1 MAKKAILIDSEVAV
15 VTVMYDQLLNIIQD
29 ADRISRNVT
38 ILEQHSKGMT
48 YHAPQ
53 NPELVVYP
61 ESKEEVS
68 QILTYANERNIPVT
82 PFGVG
87 SSLEGH
93 IIPAKGG
100 ITLNLSLM
108 NKVVEVRPD
117 DFLVKVQPG
126 VTRSQLN
133 KELKK
138 YGLFF
143 PVDPGADATIGGMV
157 STNASG
163 TNSVKYGT
171 MKDQVLGLEV
181 VLADG
186 RIVRTGGMAVK
197 SSAGYNLTSLL
208 VGSEGTLGIFT
219 EITLR
224 LRGIPEVTVAGRA
237 LFSSIDEAGSAAAAM
252 LKLGLDLGKI
262 ELVDQATIRA
272 VNAYKNTDY
281 QEVPTLFIEMSGSEL
296 TVKNDMELAQEIA
309 LEEGCQLFEFES
321 DSLARAKLW
330 EARHHVAFAI
340 QAANPGKGLL
350 STDVCVP
357 ISELPNAIK
366 ETRKLIELHGVEAAI
381 FGHVG
386 DGNYH
391 AVLSIDV
398 NNPEHVKKIEEIN
411 RQIVAYALEK
421 GGTCT
426 GEHGIGVG
434 KKQFLRLE
442 HGEAVDLMKQIKR
455 TFDPKWILNAEKIF

>member
-1 MAKKAILIDSEVAV
+1 
-15 VTVMYDQLLNIIQD
+15 MYDQLLNIIQD
-29 ADRISRNVT
+29 ADRISRNGT

-100 ITLNLSLM
+100 ITLNFSLM

-186 RIVRTGGMAVK
+186 RVMRTGGMAVK

-208 VGSEGTLGIFT
+208 IGSEGTLGIFT

-224 LRGIPEVTVAGRA
+224 LRGIPEVTVAARA
-237 LFSSIDEAGSAAAAM
+237 LFSSIDEAGTAAAAM
-252 LKLGLDLGKI
+252 LKSGLDLGKI

-272 VNAYKNTDY
+272 VNAHKNTDY
-281 QEVPTLFIEMSGSEL
+281 QEVPTLFIEMSGSEP

-391 AVLSIDV
+391 AVLSIDE

-411 RQIVAYALEK
+411 QRIVSYALAK

-426 GEHGIGVG
+426 GEHGIGLG

-442 HGEAVDLMKQIKR
+442 HGEAVDLMKEIKL
-455 TFDPKWILNAEKIF
+455 TFDPKGILNTEKIF

>member
-1 MAKKAILIDSEVAV
+1 MTL
-15 VTVMYDQLLNIIQD
+15 MYEQLLNIIQD
-29 ADRISRNVT
+29 ADRISRNET

-48 YHAPQ
+48 YHTPQ
-53 NPELVVYP
+53 VPELVVYP
-61 ESKEEVS
+61 QSKEEVS
-68 QILTYANERNIPVT
+68 QILTYANERGIPVT

-93 IIPAKGG
+93 IIPAQGG
-100 ITLNLSLM
+100 ITINLSLM
-108 NKVVEVRPD
+108 NKTVEVRPE

-171 MKDQVLGLEV
+171 MKDQVLGLEA

-186 RIVRTGGMAVK
+186 RVVRTGGMAVK

-224 LRGIPEVTVAGRA
+224 LQGIPEVIVAGRA
-237 LFSSIDEAGSAAAAM
+237 LFSSIDNAGSAAAAM
-252 LKLGLDLGKI
+252 LKSGLDLGKI
-262 ELVDQATIRA
+262 ELVDQATIQA
-272 VNAYKNTDY
+272 VNAYKNTNY
-281 QEVPTLFIEMSGSEL
+281 QEVPTLFIEMSGSEH
-296 TVKNDMELAQEIA
+296 TVKKDMKLAKEIA
-309 LEEGCQLFEFES
+309 LEEGCQVFEFES

-391 AVLSIDV
+391 AVLSIDA
-398 NNPEHVKKIEEIN
+398 NDPEHVKKIEEIN
-411 RQIVAYALEK
+411 QQIVTYALAK

-426 GEHGIGVG
+426 GEHGIGIG

-442 HGEAVDLMKQIKR
+442 HGETVDLMKEIKVS
-455 TFDPKWILNAEKIF
+455 FDPKGILNPGKIF

>member
-1 MAKKAILIDSEVAV
+1 MTL
-15 VTVMYDQLLNIIQD
+15 MYDQLLNIIRD
-29 ADRISRNVT
+29 TDRISRNET

-48 YHAPQ
+48 YHPPQ
-53 NPELVVYP
+53 VPELVVYP
-61 ESKEEVS
+61 QSKEEVS
-68 QILTYANERNIPVT
+68 QILAYANERGIPVT

-93 IIPAKGG
+93 IIPAQGG
-100 ITLNLSLM
+100 ITINLSIM
-108 NKVVEVRPD
+108 NKVSEIRPD

-143 PVDPGADATIGGMV
+143 PVDPGADATIGGMA

-163 TNSVKYGT
+163 TNSVKFGT
-171 MKDQVLGLEV
+171 MKDQVLGIEV

-186 RIVRTGGMAVK
+186 RVVRTGGMAVK

-224 LRGIPEVTVAGRA
+224 LQGIPEVIVAGRA
-237 LFSSIDEAGSAAAAM
+237 LFSSIEEAGSAAAAM
-252 LKLGLDLGKI
+252 LKSGLDLGKI
-262 ELVDQATIRA
+262 ELVDKATIQA
-272 VNAYKNTDY
+272 VNAYKNTHY
-281 QEVPTLFIEMSGSEL
+281 QEVPTLFIEMSGSEY
-296 TVKNDMELAQEIA
+296 TVKKEINLAQEIA
-309 LEEGCQLFEFES
+309 MEEGCQLFEFDS
-321 DSLARAKLW
+321 DSLARAMLW

-366 ETRKLIELHGVEAAI
+366 ETRKLIELHNVEAAI

-391 AVLSIDV
+391 AVLSIDAH
-398 NNPEHVKKIEEIN
+398 NSENVKKIETIN
-411 RQIVAYALEK
+411 QQIVAYALSK

-426 GEHGIGVG
+426 GEHGIGIG
-434 KKQFLRLE
+434 KKHFLRLE
-442 HGEAVDLMKQIKR
+442 HGETVDLMKEIKR
-455 TFDPKWILNAEKIF
+455 VFDPKGILNPGKIF

>member
-1 MAKKAILIDSEVAV
+1 MTL
-15 VTVMYDQLLNIIQD
+15 MYDQLLNIIQD
-29 ADRISRNVT
+29 ADRISRNET

-48 YHAPQ
+48 YHTPQ
-53 NPELVVYP
+53 VPELVVYP
-61 ESKEEVS
+61 KSKEEAS
-68 QILTYANERNIPVT
+68 QILTYANEREIPVT

-93 IIPAKGG
+93 IIPALGG
-100 ITLNLSLM
+100 ITVNLSLM
-108 NKVVEVRPD
+108 NKVLEIRPE

-171 MKDQVLGLEV
+171 MKDQVLGLEA

-186 RIVRTGGMAVK
+186 RVVRTGGMAVK
-197 SSAGYNLTSLL
+197 SSAGYNLTSLF

-224 LRGIPEVTVAGRA
+224 LQGIPEVTLAGRA
-237 LFSSIDEAGSAAAAM
+237 LFSSIDETGSAAAAM
-252 LKLGLDLGKI
+252 LKSGLDLGKI
-262 ELVDQATIRA
+262 ELVDQATIQA

-281 QEVPTLFIEMSGSEL
+281 QEVPTLFIEISGSEH
-296 TVKNDMELAQEIA
+296 TVKKDMELAQEIA
-309 LEEGCQLFEFES
+309 IEEGCQLFEFES

-366 ETRKLIELHGVEAAI
+366 ETRKLIELHGVKAAI

-391 AVLSIDV
+391 AVLSIDAE
-398 NNPEHVKKIEEIN
+398 NPEHVKKIEEIN
-411 RQIVAYALEK
+411 QQIVAYALEK

-426 GEHGIGVG
+426 GEHGIGKG

-442 HGEAVDLMKQIKR
+442 HGGTVDLMKEIKM
-455 TFDPKWILNAEKIF
+455 TLDPKGILNPGKIF

>member
-1 MAKKAILIDSEVAV
+1 MTL
-15 VTVMYDQLLNIIQD
+15 MYDQLLNIIQD
-29 ADRISRNVT
+29 ADRISRNET

-48 YHAPQ
+48 YHTPQ
-53 NPELVVYP
+53 LPELVAYP
-61 ESKEEVS
+61 QTKEEVS
-68 QILTYANERNIPVT
+68 QILTYANERCIPVT

-93 IIPAKGG
+93 IIPNRGG
-100 ITLNLSLM
+100 ITVNLSLM
-108 NKVVEVRPD
+108 NKVMEVRPE

-133 KELKK
+133 KELKRH
-138 YGLFF
+138 GLFF

-186 RIVRTGGMAVK
+186 RVVRTGGMAVK

-208 VGSEGTLGIFT
+208 VGSEGTLGIIT

-224 LRGIPEVTVAGRA
+224 LQGIPEMIVASRA
-237 LFSSIDEAGSAAAAM
+237 LFSSVEAAGNAAAAM
-252 LKLGLDLGKI
+252 LKSGLDLGKV
-262 ELVDQATIRA
+262 ELVDQATIQA
-272 VNAYKNTDY
+272 VNAYKNTGY
-281 QEVPTLFIEMSGSEL
+281 QEVPTLFIEMSGSEHS
-296 TVKNDMELAQEIA
+296 VKKDMEVAQEIA
-309 LEEGCQLFEFES
+309 VEEGCQLFESES
-321 DSLARAKLW
+321 DSLARTKLW

-340 QAANPGKGLL
+340 QAANPGKGML

-391 AVLSIDV
+391 AVLSIDA
-398 NNPEHVKKIEEIN
+398 NDPESVKKIEEIN
-411 RQIVAYALEK
+411 QQIVAYALEK

-426 GEHGIGVG
+426 GEHGVGIG

-442 HGEAVDLMKQIKR
+442 HGETVDLMKDIKVA
-455 TFDPKWILNAEKIF
+455 FDPKGILNPGKIFD

>member
-1 MAKKAILIDSEVAV
+1 MTL
-15 VTVMYDQLLNIIQD
+15 MYDQLLNIIQD
-29 ADRISRNVT
+29 ADRISRNET

-48 YHAPQ
+48 YHTPQ
-53 NPELVVYP
+53 LPELVAYP
-61 ESKEEVS
+61 QTKEEVS
-68 QILTYANERNIPVT
+68 QILTYANERCIPVT

-93 IIPAKGG
+93 IIPNRGG
-100 ITLNLSLM
+100 ITVNLSLM
-108 NKVVEVRPD
+108 NKVVEVRPE

-133 KELKK
+133 KELKRH
-138 YGLFF
+138 GLFF

-186 RIVRTGGMAVK
+186 RVVRTGGMAVK

-208 VGSEGTLGIFT
+208 VGSEGTLGIIT

-224 LRGIPEVTVAGRA
+224 LQGIPEMIVASRA
-237 LFSSIDEAGSAAAAM
+237 LFSSVEAAGNAAAAM
-252 LKLGLDLGKI
+252 LKSGLDLGKV
-262 ELVDQATIRA
+262 ELVDQATIQA
-272 VNAYKNTDY
+272 VNAYKNTGY
-281 QEVPTLFIEMSGSEL
+281 QEVPTLFIEMSGSEHS
-296 TVKNDMELAQEIA
+296 VKKDMEVAQEIA
-309 LEEGCQLFEFES
+309 VEEGCQLFESES
-321 DSLARAKLW
+321 DSLARTKLW

-340 QAANPGKGLL
+340 QAANPGKGML

-391 AVLSIDV
+391 AVLSIDA
-398 NNPEHVKKIEEIN
+398 NDPESVKKIEEIN
-411 RQIVAYALEK
+411 QQIVAYALEK

-426 GEHGIGVG
+426 GEHGVGIG

-442 HGEAVDLMKQIKR
+442 HGETVDLMKDIKVA
-455 TFDPKWILNAEKIF
+455 FDPKGILNPGKIFD

>member
-1 MAKKAILIDSEVAV
+1 MTL
-15 VTVMYDQLLNIIQD
+15 MYDQLLNIIQD
-29 ADRISRNVT
+29 ADRISRNET

-48 YHAPQ
+48 YHTPQ
-53 NPELVVYP
+53 LPELVVYP
-61 ESKEEVS
+61 LTKEEVS
-68 QILTYANERNIPVT
+68 QILTYANERCVPVT

-93 IIPAKGG
+93 IIPNRGG
-100 ITLNLSLM
+100 ITVNLSLM
-108 NKVVEVRPD
+108 NKVMEVRPE

-133 KELKK
+133 KELKRH
-138 YGLFF
+138 GLFF

-186 RIVRTGGMAVK
+186 RVVRTGGMAVK

-208 VGSEGTLGIFT
+208 VGSEGTLGIIT

-224 LRGIPEVTVAGRA
+224 LQGIPEMIVASRA
-237 LFSSIDEAGSAAAAM
+237 LFSSVEAAGNAAAAM
-252 LKLGLDLGKI
+252 LKSGLDLGKV
-262 ELVDQATIRA
+262 ELVDQATIQA
-272 VNAYKNTDY
+272 VNAYKNTGY
-281 QEVPTLFIEMSGSEL
+281 QEVPTLFIEMSGSEHS
-296 TVKNDMELAQEIA
+296 VKKDMEVAQEIA
-309 LEEGCQLFEFES
+309 VEEGCQLFESES
-321 DSLARAKLW
+321 DSLARTKLW

-340 QAANPGKGLL
+340 QAANPGKGML

-391 AVLSIDV
+391 AVLSIDA
-398 NNPEHVKKIEEIN
+398 NDPESVKKIEEIN
-411 RQIVAYALEK
+411 QQIVAYALEK

-426 GEHGIGVG
+426 GEHGVGIG

-442 HGEAVDLMKQIKR
+442 HGETVDLMKDIKVA
-455 TFDPKWILNAEKIF
+455 FDPKGILNPGKIFD

>member
-1 MAKKAILIDSEVAV
+1 M
-15 VTVMYDQLLNIIQD
+15 MYDQLLNIIQD

-53 NPELVVYP
+53 APELVVYP

-93 IIPAKGG
+93 IIPTKGG

-117 DFLVKVQPG
+117 DFIVKVQPG

-133 KELKK
+133 KELKN

-186 RIVRTGGMAVK
+186 RVVRTGGMAVK

-224 LRGIPEVTVAGRA
+224 LRGIPEVTVAGRV

-252 LKLGLDLGKI
+252 LKSGLDLGKI
-262 ELVDQATIRA
+262 ELVDQATIQA
-272 VNAYKNTDY
+272 VNTYKKTDY
-281 QEVPTLFIEMSGSEL
+281 QEVPTLFIEMSGSEHA
-296 TVKNDMELAQEIA
+296 VKRDIELAQEIA
-309 LEEGCQLFEFES
+309 GEEGCQLFEFES

-391 AVLSIDV
+391 AVLSIEE

-411 RQIVAYALEK
+411 QRIVSYALAK

-426 GEHGIGVG
+426 GEHGIGLG

-442 HGEAVDLMKQIKR
+442 HGEAVDLMKEIKL
-455 TFDPKWILNAEKIF
+455 TFDPKGILNTEKIF

>member
-1 MAKKAILIDSEVAV
+1 MTL
-15 VTVMYDQLLNIIQD
+15 MYDQLVNIIQD
-29 ADRISRNVT
+29 TDRVSRNET
-38 ILEQHSKGMT
+38 ILEQHSKGLT
-48 YHAPQ
+48 YHTPQ
-53 NPELVVYP
+53 LPELVVYP
-61 ESKEEVS
+61 KSKDEVS
-68 QILTYANERNIPVT
+68 QILTYANERKIPVT

-93 IIPAKGG
+93 IIPARGG
-100 ITLNLSLM
+100 ITINLSLM
-108 NKVVEVRPD
+108 DKVIEIRPE

-138 YGLFF
+138 HGLFF
-143 PVDPGADATIGGMV
+143 PVDPGADASIGGMV

-181 VLADG
+181 ALADG
-186 RIVRTGGMAVK
+186 RVVKTGGMAVK

-208 VGSEGTLGIFT
+208 VGSEGTLGVFT

-224 LRGIPEVTVAGRA
+224 LQGIPEVTVAGRA
-237 LFSSIDEAGSAAAAM
+237 LFSSIAEAGGAAAAM
-252 LKLGLDLGKI
+252 LKSGLDIGKL
-262 ELVDQATIRA
+262 ELVDEATIQA

-281 QEVPTLFIEMSGSEL
+281 QEVPTLFIEMSGSEQAVR
-296 TVKNDMELAQEIA
+296 TGMELAQEIMLA
-309 LEEGCQLFEFES
+309 EGCHLFEYET
-321 DSLARAKLW
+321 DSVARARLW

-366 ETRKLIELHGVEAAI
+366 ETRQLIERHGVEAAI

-391 AVLSIDV
+391 AVLSIDPNDPDNMTKV
-398 NNPEHVKKIEEIN
+398 DSIHQ
-411 RQIVAYALEK
+411 QIVAYALEK

-426 GEHGIGVG
+426 GEHGIGIG
-434 KKQFLRLE
+434 KKHFLKLE
-442 HGEAVDLMKQIKR
+442 HGETLDLMQGIKMV
-455 TFDPKWILNAEKIF
+455 FDSNGILNPGKIF

>member
-1 MAKKAILIDSEVAV
+1 MTL
-15 VTVMYDQLLNIIQD
+15 MYDQLLNIIRD
-29 ADRISRNVT
+29 VDRISLNET

-48 YHAPQ
+48 YHTPQ
-53 NPELVVYP
+53 KPELVVYP
-61 ESKEEVS
+61 QTKEEVS
-68 QILTYANERNIPVT
+68 QILTYANERCIPVT

-93 IIPAKGG
+93 IIPAQGG
-100 ITLNLSLM
+100 ITVNLSLM
-108 NKVVEVRPD
+108 NKVVEVRPE

-133 KELKK
+133 KELKRH
-138 YGLFF
+138 GLFF
-143 PVDPGADATIGGMV
+143 PVDPGADATIGGMA

-186 RIVRTGGMAVK
+186 RVVRTGGMAVK

-208 VGSEGTLGIFT
+208 VGSEGTLGIIT

-224 LRGIPEVTVAGRA
+224 LQGIPEIIVASRA
-237 LFSSIDEAGSAAAAM
+237 LFASIEAAGNAAAAM
-252 LKLGLDLGKI
+252 LKSGLDLGKV
-262 ELVDQATIRA
+262 ELVDQATIQA

-281 QEVPTLFIEMSGSEL
+281 QEVPTLFIEMSGSEQA
-296 TVKNDMELAQEIA
+296 VKKDMELAQEIA
-309 LEEGCQLFEFES
+309 VEEGCQLFESES

-366 ETRKLIELHGVEAAI
+366 ETRKLIERHGVEAAI

-391 AVLSIDV
+391 AVLSIDA
-398 NNPEHVKKIEEIN
+398 NDPESVKKIEEIN
-411 RQIVAYALEK
+411 QQIVAYALAK

-426 GEHGIGVG
+426 GEHGIGLG

-442 HGEAVDLMKQIKR
+442 HGEAVDIMKEIKVV
-455 TFDPKWILNAEKIF
+455 FDPKRILNPGKIF

>member
-1 MAKKAILIDSEVAV
+1 
-15 VTVMYDQLLNIIQD
+15 MYDQLLNIIQD
-29 ADRISRNVT
+29 ADRISRNGT

-53 NPELVVYP
+53 KPELVVYP

-68 QILTYANERNIPVT
+68 QVLTYANERNIPVT

-100 ITLNLSLM
+100 ITLNFSLM
-108 NKVVEVRPD
+108 NKVVEVRQD

-126 VTRSQLN
+126 ITRSQLN

-186 RIVRTGGMAVK
+186 RIMKTGGMAVK

-208 VGSEGTLGIFT
+208 IGSEGTLGIFT

-224 LRGIPEVTVAGRA
+224 LRGIPEVTVAARA
-237 LFSSIDEAGSAAAAM
+237 LFSSIDDAGTAAAAM
-252 LKLGLDLGKI
+252 LKSGLDLGKI

-272 VNAYKNTDY
+272 VNAHKNTDY
-281 QEVPTLFIEMSGSEL
+281 QEVPTLFIEMSGSEP

-309 LEEGCQLFEFES
+309 LGEGCQLFEFES

-391 AVLSIDV
+391 AVLSIDE
-398 NNPEHVKKIEEIN
+398 NNPEQVKKIEEIN
-411 RQIVAYALEK
+411 QRIVSYALAK

-426 GEHGIGVG
+426 GEHGIGLG

-442 HGEAVDLMKQIKR
+442 HGEGVELMEEIKL
-455 TFDPKWILNAEKIF
+455 TFDPKGILNPGKIF

>member
-1 MAKKAILIDSEVAV
+1 MGRKAIIIDSEVAI

-53 NPELVVYP
+53 APELVVYP

-93 IIPAKGG
+93 IIPTKGG

-117 DFLVKVQPG
+117 DFIVKVQPG

-186 RIVRTGGMAVK
+186 RVVRTGGMAVK

-224 LRGIPEVTVAGRA
+224 LRGIPEVTVAGRV

-252 LKLGLDLGKI
+252 LKSGLDLGKI
-262 ELVDQATIRA
+262 ELVDQATIQA
-272 VNAYKNTDY
+272 VNTYKKTDY
-281 QEVPTLFIEMSGSEL
+281 QEVPTLFIEMSGSEHA
-296 TVKNDMELAQEIA
+296 VKRDIELAQEIA
-309 LEEGCQLFEFES
+309 GEEGCQLFEFES

-391 AVLSIDV
+391 AVLSIEE

-411 RQIVAYALEK
+411 QRIVSYALAK

-426 GEHGIGVG
+426 GEHGIGLG

-442 HGEAVDLMKQIKR
+442 HGEAVDLMKEIKL
-455 TFDPKWILNAEKIF
+455 TFDPKGILNPEKIF